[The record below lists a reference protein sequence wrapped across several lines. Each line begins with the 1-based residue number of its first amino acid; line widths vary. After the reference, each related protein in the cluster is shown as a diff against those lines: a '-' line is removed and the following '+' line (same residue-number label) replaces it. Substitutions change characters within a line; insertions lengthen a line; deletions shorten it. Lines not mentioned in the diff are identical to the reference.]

1 MTDNHLTV
9 IQRSCPGGI
18 PDQHRQAIL
27 AAARQLSTQ
36 QSFALQHAPVSAHSA
51 PPKTSLIVAL
61 GAQPGAP
68 AVEQE
73 PAQQGR
79 PAAAVQTQAARLADS
94 SVLGS
99 SWSSYTSAE
108 SSQDDLDSTEADS
121 RTSTLQISTAASAVS
136 QPQHGEGIAVDDA
149 SRPAPS
155 RHQLQELYSQMEAD
169 YKKLQERPA
178 QARAAVK
185 QQAHVATQETDT
197 ASSPAAGGGNVPDSV
212 QRAPKVVVGSGYGQ
226 AALQARAMPPKRLEQ
241 RQGQQQGNATAAKP
255 TGVADNV
262 ASGAS
267 GRLGAAVAL
276 KQMKKG
282 KKSWPDEPFVQ
293 VFTNFHTLE
302 VWAVAPH
309 T

>member
-1 MTDNHLTV
+1 MTDNHLSV

-18 PDQHRQAIL
+18 PDKHRQAIL

-36 QSFALQHAPVSAHSA
+36 QSFAPQHAPVSAHSA
-51 PPKTSLIVAL
+51 PPKTSFIQAS

-79 PAAAVQTQAARLADS
+79 PGAALQTQATRLTDS

-108 SSQDDLDSTEADS
+108 SSEDDLDSTQADS
-121 RTSTLQISTAASAVS
+121 RTSTLQISTAASAIN
-136 QPQHGEGIAVDDA
+136 QPQHVESNAADDA

-155 RHQLQELYSQMEAD
+155 QHQLQELYSQMEAD

-185 QQAHVATQETDT
+185 HQAHAATQETGA
-197 ASSPAAGGGNVPDSV
+197 ASTPAAGGGNVPDSV
-212 QRAPKVVVGSGYGQ
+212 QRAPKMVVGSGYGQ
-226 AALQARAMPPKRLEQ
+226 AALQAQAKHPNRLEQ
-241 RQGQQQGNATAAKP
+241 GQGQQQGNATAATPK
-255 TGVADNV
+255 GAVDNV
-262 ASGAS
+262 VSGAG